1 MNINKYKKYIPAFLQ
16 NKFIFTLLLSLIWIT
31 FIDSNDWISRA
42 KDLYHIKQLEK
53 DKAFYIEKIA
63 QDKISYNELH
73 FDKNKLE
80 KFSRE
85 KYLMKKK
92 DEDLFIIVEY

>member
-1 MNINKYKKYIPAFLQ
+1 MYISKIKNSIPSFLK
-16 NKFIFTLLLSLIWIT
+16 NKFILTLLLSLIWIT

-42 KDLYHIKQLEK
+42 KDLYKINQLEK

-63 QDKISYNELH
+63 EDKYSYNEIH
-73 FDKNKLE
+73 FDKSKLE

-85 KYLMKKK
+85 KYLMKRKN
-92 DEDLFIIVEY
+92 EDLFIIVED